1 MLQLTNIK
9 KSFHKKNDVVNV
21 IDNFS
26 LTVDEGEFI
35 AVQGASGSGKTT
47 LLLMIGTLLT
57 PDNGT
62 VLING
67 TDPYTLNP
75 EVRANFRA
83 RNIGFV
89 FQQFY
94 LLPYL
99 TVLENVLTSNLVV
112 KKANAKEK
120 ALNLLKHLNL
130 EHRLTH
136 LPSELSVGERQ
147 RTALARAVLN
157 RSKLILADEPTGNLD
172 AENSAVILDYLKNY
186 AAKGNYVLMV
196 THSKHAAETTDRIEV
211 IENQVSGVGCQ
222 VSDKSPFSKGGKG
235 D

>member
-9 KSFHKKNDVVNV
+9 KSFRKKDDIVDVIN
-21 IDNFS
+21 NFS

-67 TDPYTLNP
+67 ANPYTLNS
-75 EVRANFRA
+75 EARANFRA
-83 RNIGFV
+83 QNIGFV

-112 KKANAKEK
+112 KKTNAKEN
-120 ALNLLKHLNL
+120 ALNLLQHLNL

-157 RSKLILADEPTGNLD
+157 RPKLILADEPTGNLD
-172 AENSAVILDYLKNY
+172 AENSAVILDYLKKY
-186 AAKGNYVLMV
+186 AAEGNYVLMV
-196 THSKHAAETTDRIEV
+196 THNKHAAETADRIEV
-211 IENQVSGVGCQ
+211 L
-222 VSDKSPFSKGGKG
+222 DGK
-235 D
+235 

>member
-1 MLQLTNIK
+1 MLQLTKIS
-9 KSFHKKNDVVNV
+9 KSFRKKDDIVNV
-21 IDNFS
+21 LDNFS

-47 LLLMIGTLLT
+47 LLLMIGVLLT

-67 TDPYTLNP
+67 TNPYTLNS
-75 EVRANFRA
+75 EDRATFRA
-83 RNIGFV
+83 KNIGFV

-99 TVLENVLTSNLVV
+99 TVLENVLTANLVV
-112 KKANAKEK
+112 KKSNAKEK
-120 ALNLLKHLNL
+120 ALDLLQHLNL

-157 RSKLILADEPTGNLD
+157 RPKLILADEPTGNLD
-172 AENSAVILDYLKNY
+172 AENSSVILDYFKKY
-186 AAKGNYVLMV
+186 AAEGNYVLMV
-196 THSKHAAETTDRIEV
+196 THNEHAADTADRIEM
-211 IENQVSGVGCQ
+211 IY
-222 VSDKSPFSKGGKG
+222 
-235 D
+235 